1 MTICCLE
8 RRWSILAKRD
18 DRLRETRS
26 LEGFLG
32 AERARLFDDASPERR
47 EQLRAA
53 ERTRA
58 VYSAWNAVCGGTR
71 EGKHATGLH
80 FAAERNELIVYM
92 DSPSWTQEMT
102 MLREIVRARMAAR
115 GANVDAIVFKTSRAG
130 YQAVGDTPQ
139 GSRGRIDTTPP
150 PRTPQPRIPLTSD
163 ESDRLD
169 REVAPIEDAALRSAL
184 KSAMKASFEWSKT
197 RGE

>member
-1 MTICCLE
+1 MRYRVKNPAEHLG
-8 RRWSILAKRD
+8 
-18 DRLRETRS
+18 ETRG

-32 AERARLFDDASPERR
+32 AERARLFDDAAPERR
-47 EQLRAA
+47 EKLRAA
-53 ERTRA
+53 ERTRE
-58 VYSAWNAVCGGTR
+58 VYRAWNDVCRNTR
-71 EGKHATGLH
+71 EGSHATGLH
-80 FAAERNELIVYM
+80 YLPETNELLVYM
-92 DSPSWTQEMT
+92 DSSAWTQEMT

-139 GSRGRIDTTPP
+139 GPRGRIDTTPP

-197 RGE
+197 HGE

>member
-1 MTICCLE
+1 MRYRVKNPAEHLG
-8 RRWSILAKRD
+8 
-18 DRLRETRS
+18 ETRG

-32 AERARLFDDASPERR
+32 AERARLFDDAAPERR
-47 EQLRAA
+47 EKLRAA
-53 ERTRA
+53 ERTRE
-58 VYSAWNAVCGGTR
+58 VYRAWNDVCRNTR
-71 EGKHATGLH
+71 EGSHATGLH
-80 FAAERNELIVYM
+80 YLPETNELLVYM
-92 DSPSWTQEMT
+92 DSSAWTQEMT

-139 GSRGRIDTTPP
+139 GPRGRIDTTPP